1 MTQEKN
7 TSLNE
12 SSRVRGRQSWV
23 PRFLAIAVG
32 LVLLVAGVLKA
43 VDLELFIR
51 QIKAYGII
59 QERPLIVVSA
69 WGLIVLECGL
79 GAALIVLYRPRIIF
93 PLTAFLFLIFTGATG
108 WAWFT
113 GATQDCGC
121 YGAWLQHTPGQA
133 LIENLVLLGAAVL
146 AWMGCRRMQAPQ
158 TRIKAWAVT
167 IACLMGL
174 AMPVAFGLPTSG
186 VKQAESKPPKF
197 DPIQVHGLGDVDL
210 NIGGYLIVLMGTD
223 CLHCQEA
230 IPELNM
236 LVENPD
242 LPMLIALCTSKEA
255 DCVSFTEEFL
265 PVFPIG
271 HISDD
276 LFWHLLADGDMPR
289 TILLEDGHIR
299 QVWDQTV
306 PTKDDIQAA
315 YSMQENPSP

>member
-12 SSRVRGRQSWV
+12 SSRVRGWRYRVS
-23 PRFLAIAVG
+23 RFLAIAVG

-43 VDLELFIR
+43 VDPELFIR

-59 QERPLIVVSA
+59 QERALLMVSA

-79 GAALIVLYRPRIIF
+79 GTALILLYRPRIVM
-93 PLTAFLFLIFTGATG
+93 PLTAFLFLIFTGVTG
-108 WAWFT
+108 WAWLT

-121 YGAWLQHTPGQA
+121 YGAWIQHTPGQA
-133 LIENLVLLGAAVL
+133 VIENLVLLGATVL
-146 AWMGCRRMQAPQ
+146 AWMGCRRTQTSQ
-158 TRIKAWAVT
+158 TRVKAWAVT
-167 IACLMGL
+167 IACLIGL
-174 AMPVAFGLPTSG
+174 AMPVAFGLPTWGINNSDP
-186 VKQAESKPPKF
+186 EPPEF
-197 DPIQVHGLGDVDL
+197 DPVRVHGVGDVDL
-210 NIGGYLIVLMGTD
+210 NTGGYLIVLMGTD

-236 LVENPD
+236 LSDNPD

-255 DCVSFTEEFL
+255 DCIDFTEEFL

-276 LFWHLLADGDMPR
+276 LFWRLLSDGDLPR
-289 TILLEDGHIR
+289 TILLQDGRIR

-306 PTKDDIQAA
+306 PTRDGIQAA
-315 YSMQENPSP
+315 YNVQENPGP